1 MATDN
6 DYDVL
11 EKIGQGSF
19 GVIRKVRRK
28 TDGEVI
34 CRKEISYT
42 RMSDREKEQLHAE
55 LRILESLRHPNIV
68 QYYHRQHLKSSHDLH
83 LYMEYCGNGDL
94 GGYIRKLKDRN
105 KMADEEFIWA
115 IFAQLVG
122 ALYRCHYGEDP
133 PPAGKE
139 GNVRKGKVLVSKQ
152 GHTVILH
159 RDLKPENVFLGDN
172 NSVKLGDFGL
182 SKIIASHDFASTYV
196 GTPFY
201 MSPEICAAERYSHHS
216 DIWSMGCI
224 IYELASRQVPF
235 EARSHM
241 ELVLK
246 IKKGYIKPLPPQ
258 YSQDL
263 TDVISWCLKT
273 DPRQRPDCAQLLGV
287 ANIKVARTRLEQ
299 ASALSQLGKLQTDRD
314 SALAKLAAA
323 QKQIQDLQTEA
334 AKLREANKKVEMEW
348 HARATLAIDQKV
360 HEAHE
365 KNKADLL
372 VQFDAAVEKRAE
384 EKLALHLAS
393 IPTTT
398 NSEMSSKSTH
408 IRSSTP
414 PPARRDIPNFSSFDL
429 KAPDTDASSLPDLD
443 ESIIEHD
450 LTSLSLGDNALEGQ
464 DDMVSPLANRTTKA
478 PPKKRERKPFVRAK
492 TFANCNAVNA
502 YRDSPMD
509 VHMAD
514 PSPAPIHMRS
524 FVSPRKGFQERL
536 TGEPLKRN
544 IFSAASEKENM
555 MPPKGT
561 SSATVRGRTLVELSS
576 ASVPQSPAKW
586 IGNPAI
592 LEDMM
597 PSPFVK
603 RR

>member
-1 MATDN
+1 MATDS
-6 DYDVL
+6 DYEVL

-28 TDGEVI
+28 IDGEVI

-94 GGYIRKLKDRN
+94 GGYIRKLKERN
-105 KMADEEFIWA
+105 KTADEEFIWA

-139 GNVRKGKVLVSKQ
+139 GNMRKGKALVSKQ

-159 RDLKPENVFLGDN
+159 RDLKPENVFLGEN

-224 IYELASRQVPF
+224 IYELATRQVPF

-246 IKKGYIKPLPPQ
+246 IKKGLIKPLPSQ
-258 YSQDL
+258 YSQEL

-299 ASALSQLGKLQTDRD
+299 ASALGQLGKLQNDRD
-314 SALAKLAAA
+314 SAFTKLAAA
-323 QKQIQDLQTEA
+323 QKQIQDLQCEVT
-334 AKLREANKKVEMEW
+334 KLREANKKVEMEW

-365 KNKADLL
+365 KNKAELL
-372 VQFDAAVEKRAE
+372 SQFDAAVERRAE

-393 IPTTT
+393 LPSTVT
-398 NSEMSSKSTH
+398 ESSNYTH
-408 IRSSTP
+408 NIRSSTP
-414 PPARRDIPNFSSFDL
+414 PPARREFSIINNFPRKL
-429 KAPDTDASSLPDLD
+429 PDADASSLPDLD
-443 ESIIEHD
+443 ESIIEQD
-450 LTSLSLGDNALEGQ
+450 LTSLSLGNEGFEAAEAQ
-464 DDMVSPLANRTTKA
+464 DDIVSPLANRTKP

-492 TFANCNAVNA
+492 TFAHCNNIAK
-502 YRDSPMD
+502 DSPMD

-514 PSPAPIHMRS
+514 PSPGPTHMRG
-524 FVSPRKGFQERL
+524 FISPRKGFQERL
-536 TGEPLKRN
+536 TSEPLKRN
-544 IFSAASEKENM
+544 IFSAAAEKENVR
-555 MPPKGT
+555 P
-561 SSATVRGRTLVELSS
+561 AVRGRTLVELSG

-592 LEDMM
+592 QEDMM

>member
-1 MATDN
+1 MATDL

-19 GVIRKVRRK
+19 GIIRKVRRK
-28 TDGEVI
+28 ADGQVI

-42 RMSDREKEQLHAE
+42 RMSEREKEQLHAE

-68 QYYHRQHLKSSHDLH
+68 QYYHRQHLKASHDLH

-94 GGYIRKLKDRN
+94 GGYIRKLKERN
-105 KMADEEFIWA
+105 KMADEEFVWT

-139 GNVRKGKVLVSKQ
+139 GNVRKGKALVSKQ

-159 RDLKPENVFLGDN
+159 RDLKPENVFLGEN

-182 SKIIASHDFASTYV
+182 SKIIAAHDFASTYV

-216 DIWSMGCI
+216 DIWSLGCI
-224 IYELASRQVPF
+224 IYELATRNVPF

-263 TDVISWCLKT
+263 SDAIAWCLKT
-273 DPRQRPDCAQLLGV
+273 DPRQRPDCAQLLTV
-287 ANIKVARTRLEQ
+287 ANIKVARTKLEQ
-299 ASALSQLGKLQTDRD
+299 QTALGQFDKVQAERD
-314 SALAKLAAA
+314 SALNKLAAA
-323 QKQIQDLQTEA
+323 QRQVQELQAEV
-334 AKLREANKKVEMEW
+334 AKLRESNKKVEMEW

-360 HEAHE
+360 HEASE
-365 KNKADLL
+365 KSRAELL
-372 VQFDAAVEKRAE
+372 AQFETAVEQRAE
-384 EKLALHLAS
+384 EKLSLHLAS
-393 IPTTT
+393 LPA
-398 NSEMSSKSTH
+398 SHSSQSNDASVH
-408 IRSSTP
+408 VRSSTP
-414 PPARRDIPNFSSFDL
+414 PPAKRDHSAFTSFSSRL
-429 KAPDTDASSLPDLD
+429 PETDASSLPDLD
-443 ESIIEHD
+443 ESQIEQE
-450 LTSLSLGDNALEGQ
+450 LTSLSLGDVAAEEP
-464 DDMVSPLANRTTKA
+464 DEVSPLARRTKP
-478 PPKKRERKPFVRAK
+478 PPKKTARKPMMRAK
-492 TFANCNAVNA
+492 TFANCNLHV
-502 YRDSPMD
+502 RDSPMD

-514 PSPAPIHMRS
+514 PSPMRPE
-524 FVSPRKGFQERL
+524 FKNLGLSPRRNGAQERL
-536 TGEPLKRN
+536 TAEPLKRN
-544 IFSAASEKENM
+544 IFSVAAEKENR
-555 MPPKGT
+555 PPI
-561 SSATVRGRTLVELSS
+561 RGRTLVELS
-576 ASVPQSPAKW
+576 QSPAKW
-586 IGNPAI
+586 NANVHG
-592 LEDMM
+592 EEM

-603 RR
+603 KR